1 MARQE
6 ISDDVWAVIEPLLPR
21 VSGRSRSWLPHRQ
34 VVEAMVWRF
43 RTGAPWRDVTERFG
57 PWTTWYGAPESALS
71 PRQVQRR
78 APRMR
83 LPVGQFGG
91 GW

>member
-21 VSGRSRSWLPHRQ
+21 VSGRSRAWLPHRQ
-34 VVEAMVWRF
+34 VVEGMVWRF
-43 RTGAPWRDVTERFG
+43 RTGAPWRDVRERFG
-57 PWTTWYGAPESALS
+57 PWSTWFGAPESALS
-71 PRQVQRR
+71 LRQVQPR

-83 LPVGQFGG
+83 LPIGQFGR